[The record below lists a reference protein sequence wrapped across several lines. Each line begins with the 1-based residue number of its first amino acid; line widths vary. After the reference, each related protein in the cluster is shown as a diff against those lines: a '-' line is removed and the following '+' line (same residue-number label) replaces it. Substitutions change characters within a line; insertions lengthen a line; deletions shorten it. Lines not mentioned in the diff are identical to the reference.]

1 MSRSRVPGK
10 FNRNG
15 LGQTVRKGVSDWI
28 PVNPSD
34 GSWLVNDPNSVVSA
48 TATTTAGVQFQNNT
62 AAFDHYMD
70 SAEDGGAAYYKLLL
84 TEDGKPIL
92 FSDTGWSVDFL
103 IKRQVNGDDSGC
115 INLALCDAPTDRT
128 NRAWIG
134 MTYSNLAN
142 QKGKVYYGT
151 QAGMNSTTHD
161 ASDRAMI
168 NISHSIDTRADDDGN
183 EIIHAV
189 LFNHLDS
196 NLALIANGQK
206 SGLSQEY
213 DASDLVYIML
223 SSGYDLQADAAYGG
237 GGQPAA
243 PSAVTDNTWKVWYR
257 LNYSPQGLDPE
268 YRVAGRGLD
277 NR

>member
-1 MSRSRVPGK
+1 MGRSRVPGK
-10 FNRNG
+10 FSRYG
-15 LGQTVRKGVSDWI
+15 LGQTVRKGISDWI

-34 GSWLVNDPNSVVSA
+34 GSWLVDDPNSVVNA

-62 AAFDHYMD
+62 AAFDHHMD
-70 SAEDGGAAYYKLLL
+70 NNEDGGAAYYKILS
-84 TEDGKPIL
+84 TDDGTPMS

-103 IKRQVNGDDSGC
+103 IKRQVNGSDNGC
-115 INLALCDAPTDRT
+115 INLAICDGPTDRA
-128 NRAWIG
+128 NRAWVG
-134 MTYSNLAN
+134 MTYSNLTAN
-142 QKGKVYYGT
+142 SGAGNGKVYYGT
-151 QAGMNSTTHD
+151 QSSMNSGSNS

-183 EIIHAV
+183 EIIHAI

-213 DASDLVYIML
+213 DAGDLVYIML
-223 SSGYDLQADAAYGG
+223 SSGYDVASTSEPG
-237 GGQPAA
+237 
-243 PSAVTDNTWKVWYR
+243 AVTDNTWKVWYR

>member
-28 PVNPSD
+28 PVNPLD
-34 GSWLVNDPNSVVSA
+34 GSWEDVNDPNDVLSA
-48 TATTTAGVQFQNNT
+48 TATTTAGVQFQNND

-103 IKRQVNGDDSGC
+103 IKRQVVNHDSGC

-128 NRAWIG
+128 NRAWVG

-151 QAGMNSTTHD
+151 QSGMNSTTSEY
-161 ASDRAMI
+161 SDRAMI
-168 NISHSIDTRADDDGN
+168 NISHSIDTRADDDGK

-213 DASDLVYIML
+213 DAGDLVYIML
-223 SSGYDLQADAAYGG
+223 SSGYDTEIASEPG
-237 GGQPAA
+237 
-243 PSAVTDNTWKVWYR
+243 AVTDNTWKVWYR
-257 LNYSPQGLDPE
+257 LNYTPQGLDPE

>member
-15 LGQTVRKGVSDWI
+15 LGQTVRKGISDWI

-34 GSWLVNDPNSVVSA
+34 GSWLTDDPNSVVSA
-48 TATTTAGVQFQNNT
+48 KATTTAGVQFQNNT
-62 AAFDHYMD
+62 AAFDHRMD
-70 SAEDGGAAYYKLLL
+70 NTEDGGAAYYKLLL

-128 NRAWIG
+128 NRAWVG
-134 MTYSNLAN
+134 LTYSNLSN
-142 QKGKVYYGT
+142 GDGKIYYGT
-151 QAGMNSTTHD
+151 QSGMNSGSNA

-213 DASDLVYIML
+213 DAGDLVYIML
-223 SSGYDLQADAAYGG
+223 SSGYDTEIASEPG
-237 GGQPAA
+237 
-243 PSAVTDNTWKVWYR
+243 AVTDNTWKVWYR